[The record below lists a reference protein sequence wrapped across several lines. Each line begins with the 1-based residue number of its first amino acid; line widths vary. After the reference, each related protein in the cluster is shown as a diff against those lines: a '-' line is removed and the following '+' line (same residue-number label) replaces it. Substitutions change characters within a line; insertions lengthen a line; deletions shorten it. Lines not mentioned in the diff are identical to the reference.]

1 MSAAL
6 HHFADYLAS
15 QSWQLALGFALVAG
29 LCRALRNASAHW
41 RYLLWIALLLKCVL
55 PAAILVPLP
64 DWHPQ
69 ERVPMASHE
78 VASTRSTQPPAAAVQ
93 PFVSNSRQQES
104 LSVWQRLDIRDCL
117 LTVWGAGAI
126 ILLAVATAK
135 ALRIQ
140 RDLKRERTLPDME
153 LECEFLDLMNALA
166 LRSRPKLCLIRGLS
180 QPFVWGVFH
189 GCIYLP
195 QGFAGQGTARQRR
208 LVMAHELAHVLRW
221 DAFVNFLQVL
231 VQALF
236 WFHPLVWWLNGML
249 RHERE
254 KCCDEMAI
262 ASLRVD
268 SREYGS
274 AIVDRLAAHF
284 EPACPP
290 SSLAIS
296 GRAKDLED
304 RIQSILRPNRV
315 FHRRPTRL
323 AVVSVLSLAAC
334 IVPVRFSTTTQAL
347 TGMAETAAQRA
358 AIDLRPYFNAM
369 LVESWLPGS
378 GENSLSEL

>member
-189 GCIYLP
+189 GVQCFVPRMLASGEPGHIVNTSSTDGGIAPLP
-195 QGFAGQGTARQRR
+195 TAS
-208 LVMAHELAHVLRW
+208 V
-221 DAFVNFLQVL
+221 
-231 VQALF
+231 
-236 WFHPLVWWLNGML
+236 
-249 RHERE
+249 
-254 KCCDEMAI
+254 
-262 ASLRVD
+262 
-268 SREYGS
+268 Y
-274 AIVDRLAAHF
+274 
-284 EPACPP
+284 
-290 SSLAIS
+290 
-296 GRAKDLED
+296 
-304 RIQSILRPNRV
+304 
-315 FHRRPTRL
+315 
-323 AVVSVLSLAAC
+323 AV
-334 IVPVRFSTTTQAL
+334 TKAL
-347 TGMAETAAQRA
+347 TCCAGTRSSTFCRSWS
-358 AIDLRPYFNAM
+358 RPC
-369 LVESWLPGS
+369 S
-378 GENSLSEL
+378 GFTPWFGG